1 MNRNEHLTPEESE
14 QNYAPL
20 IADLRTLY
28 AQPEEDA
35 QSLSRI
41 QQRLANSY
49 NQENTLHFSIQPAAI
64 RKTREER
71 AYALNSYENNLEKL
85 HVRNRPWLRY
95 FSTIAAVVF
104 VSLLVGSMLLVFSH
118 VRREE
123 PASGPIQSTPMPIIC
138 NAATPTAIPYNP
150 LPTPTQSSYYP
161 TPSPASTNYPT
172 PAPTPSI
179 SDHFPC
185 ATPTVIPSPTPT
197 MAPVQGTPTPAPTD
211 IPTPTPT
218 PTPLP

>member
-1 MNRNEHLTPEESE
+1 MNRNDHLTPEESE

-35 QSLSRI
+35 QSLTRI

-49 NQENTLHFSIQPAAI
+49 SQENSIRFSASPVTI
-64 RKTREER
+64 RNSREER
-71 AYALNSYENNLEKL
+71 SYALNSYENNLEKL

-118 VRREE
+118 VRQGG
-123 PASGPIQSTPMPIIC
+123 PASGPTNPTPMPVIC
-138 NAATPTAIPYNP
+138 IPPTPTAIPYAP
-150 LPTPTQSSYYP
+150 SPTPTPKSFYP
-161 TPSPASTNYPT
+161 TPSPTPKEYAT

-179 SDHFPC
+179 SNHLPC

-197 MAPVQGTPTPAPTD
+197 LAPVQGTPTPAPTD
-211 IPTPTPT
+211 NPTPTPT